1 MQIKQQLRRSKL
13 SLRELIE
20 KEYPDQLKPVA
31 ALLSAVPPTQVS
43 VERLFSALKLLKSDL
58 RSRVEEDLLNAML
71 FLRANS
77 KNK

>member
-20 KEYPDQLKPVA
+20 KEYSDQLKPVA